1 MKLNQVPLSQLNA
14 IFKNTMMELLDIK
27 VIELGE
33 DYIKASMPVTPK
45 VHQPM
50 GLLHGGASAVLIE
63 SIGSVGS
70 VLLIDTDNFAPVGIE
85 INANHIS
92 GVSSGVVIATGKLVH
107 GGRRTHLWQVDLHH
121 EETKKHICTG
131 RLTVMIVPKKNG

>member
-1 MKLNQVPLSQLNA
+1 
-14 IFKNTMMELLDIK
+14 MMEVLDIE
-27 VIELGE
+27 VIELGA

-50 GLLHGGASAVLIE
+50 GLLHGGASAALIE

-85 INANHIS
+85 INANHMS
-92 GVSSGVVIATGKLVH
+92 GVTDGVVIATGKLVH

-121 EETKKHICTG
+121 QETNKHICTG